1 MEKSRKIIDIVFEGV
16 GFAKAM
22 FIISNSGEKIGNR
35 ILEEIGRGVT
45 GINGEGLYLKN
56 DKKILL
62 TVVDRSQI
70 PTIKQI
76 AKEEDKNAF
85 VIITDVRQAL
95 GEGFNKM

>member
-1 MEKSRKIIDIVFEGV
+1 M
-16 GFAKAM
+16 
-22 FIISNSGEKIGNR
+22 
-35 ILEEIGRGVT
+35 
-45 GINGEGLYLKN
+45 YLKN

-85 VIITDVRQAL
+85 VIITDVREAL
-95 GEGFNKM
+95 GEGFRKI